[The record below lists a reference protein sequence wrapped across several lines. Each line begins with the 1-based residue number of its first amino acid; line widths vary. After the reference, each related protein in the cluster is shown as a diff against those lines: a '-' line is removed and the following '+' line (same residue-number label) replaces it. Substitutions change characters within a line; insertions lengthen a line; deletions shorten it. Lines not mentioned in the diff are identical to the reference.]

1 MRPRR
6 CPVTVRGKAHGTM
19 SVTIGVRGQRR
30 DRQQREANVLWARVG
45 TRVGRIRPP
54 VGAAIADK

>member
-6 CPVTVRGKAHGTM
+6 CPVTVTGKAHGTM
-19 SVTIGVRGQRR
+19 SITIGVRGRH
-30 DRQQREANVLWARVG
+30 RQQREANVLWARVG
-45 TRVGRIRPP
+45 TRLGRIRPL

>member
-1 MRPRR
+1 
-6 CPVTVRGKAHGTM
+6 M
-19 SVTIGVRGQRR
+19 SVTIGVRGQPR